1 MENAFLAAAKCQGCQ
16 EPECVKGCPAGID
29 IPGFLR
35 RMEAKNYAGAA
46 RLIREKLPFG
56 ETCGLTCA
64 ADRLCQQ
71 NCYRREFTGKP
82 VNIAELQQWVCK
94 ESGDEG
100 WPRNHNSHPLHAVAV
115 IGGGPAALSCAYY
128 LTLAGC
134 QVNVFAAEDQPGGP
148 FLAKI
153 TTNEDLKT
161 AFQRDVQGIL
171 GSGVT
176 FVESQGPAR
185 EMDLKGILEQ
195 YSFVYV
201 AKDQLSDQMD
211 SGSLPNLD
219 DPTPGSSTLL
229 VNAEFQMNGMSLVEA
244 AASGRKAALRILQ
257 SLKGV

>member
-35 RMEAKNYAGAA
+35 RMESKNYAGAA

-71 NCYRREFTGKP
+71 NCYRRDFTGKP

-94 ESGDEG
+94 EAGDEG
-100 WPRNHNSHPLHAVAV
+100 WPGNHSSHPFHDVAI

-128 LTLAGC
+128 LALAGC
-134 QVNVFAAEDQPGGP
+134 QVSVFATEDQPGGL
-148 FLAKI
+148 FLAK
-153 TTNEDLKT
+153 TATNADLKA
-161 AFQRDVQGIL
+161 AFQRDIQGIIA
-171 GSGVT
+171 SGVT
-176 FVESQGPAR
+176 FIESQGPVR
-185 EMDLKGILEQ
+185 EMDMKGMLEQ

-201 AKDQLSDQMD
+201 AKDQLPVQIDSDFLSTLGDAGQ
-211 SGSLPNLD
+211 GF
-219 DPTPGSSTLL
+219 STLL
-229 VNAEFQMNGMSLVEA
+229 VNDEFPMDGMSLVEA

-257 SLKGV
+257 SIQGI